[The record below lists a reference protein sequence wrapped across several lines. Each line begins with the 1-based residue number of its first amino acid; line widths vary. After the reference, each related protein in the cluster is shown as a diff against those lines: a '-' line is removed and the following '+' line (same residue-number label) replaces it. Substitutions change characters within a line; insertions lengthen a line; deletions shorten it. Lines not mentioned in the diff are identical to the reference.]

1 MHLREGLDDFE
12 PRQGCALDAHL
23 CVHGTTSALRDER
36 AAGGM
41 LFLPSH
47 LLLNLQVLFC
57 LHFCAAAAAAFSTSY

>member
-1 MHLREGLDDFE
+1 
-12 PRQGCALDAHL
+12 
-23 CVHGTTSALRDER
+23 LRDER